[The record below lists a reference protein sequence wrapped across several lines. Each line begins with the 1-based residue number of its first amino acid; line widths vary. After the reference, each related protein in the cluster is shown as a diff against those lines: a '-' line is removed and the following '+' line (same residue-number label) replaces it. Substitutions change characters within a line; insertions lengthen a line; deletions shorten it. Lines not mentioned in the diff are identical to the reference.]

1 MNKINGV
8 LGQMILS
15 NYLKMATALAY
26 MESNT
31 STSEAFQMQVTIQNL
46 HIDTYMAIMDI
57 GSIF

>member
-1 MNKINGV
+1 
-8 LGQMILS
+8 MILS